1 MTTAGAHAAEVLAWD
16 VPSAIAAGERFTMKV
31 GLRCADE
38 CDLSHAAFSVHDHE
52 GTLVASGTLTG
63 DRWPGTT
70 ALYVAEI
77 ELVAP
82 AVEGLHTWSVTGP
95 RPDDG
100 IPHAEGSATFGVRVV
115 SRPECVVSVEAIDQV
130 SGTPLGGAR
139 VVMHPYN
146 AVTDEHGVA
155 RLKVAKGAYRLFVT
169 QTRYMTFG
177 MPLDVTENVT
187 TRAELQAE
195 ELRERN

>member
-1 MTTAGAHAAEVLAWD
+1 MTTTGAHAAEVLAWD

-38 CDLSHAAFSVHDHE
+38 CDLSNAAFSVHDHE
-52 GTLVASGTLTG
+52 GTLAASGTLTG

-82 AVEGLHTWSVTGP
+82 AAEGLHTWSIAGP

-115 SRPECVVSVEAIDQV
+115 SRPECVVSVEAIDQA

-169 QTRYMTFG
+169 QTRYTTYAQ
-177 MPLDVTENVT
+177 PIEVTADVAA
-187 TRAELQAE
+187 RAELSVE
-195 ELRERN
+195 PVLERN